1 MLTCESRI
9 LQCWYPD
16 LYYLSFYIQILNFY
30 ICIECLTPFT
40 SAFNGYDLSIKTS
53 HTRSD
58 ILQDNVKN
66 LVMNVSD
73 YIIITTFN
81 LLSFRKMSFL
91 NSFRKQTVACAG
103 IYFFDKSATC
113 IMNKSL
119 FRLECKPKFV
129 PKRRVV
135 IFSAKSVK

>member
-9 LQCWYPD
+9 LQCWYPN

-30 ICIECLTPFT
+30 ICIECLTPFA

-66 LVMNVSD
+66 LIMNVSD

-81 LLSFRKMSFL
+81 LLLYRKMPFL

-103 IYFFDKSATC
+103 IKLFDKLATC
-113 IMNKSL
+113 IMNKGL
-119 FRLECKPKFV
+119 FRSECKPKFDSN
-129 PKRRVV
+129 RRVV
-135 IFSAKSVK
+135 IFSANL